1 MTLDKDMIKEPQMWQ
16 LVLELGPDA
25 LSVMVF
31 SPIEHHS
38 LISVDIPLN
47 RDISIFKAFQEV
59 VYDNPLLLSDFK
71 RVTILLP
78 EQRFMLVPD
87 MLTDAAMVNRTFR
100 AAFAKPEVN
109 TELLVEELPALKA
122 RMLMELPSELL
133 GFMRRTFN
141 NPHVSHSLTP
151 LALYF
156 KGKHHNRARGKMMVN
171 LRGERCDVIILGDEA
186 PLVINSYVVRDP
198 MDSLYYIMAC
208 REGLGLNQ
216 MDEIILAGDPASRA
230 ALSPLLRRYVRY
242 VMPAIFPST
251 MFRAGRAALRTPF
264 ELVVAPLVE

>member
-16 LVLELGPDA
+16 LVLELGSNA

-38 LISVDIPLN
+38 LISMELPLN
-47 RDISIFKAFQEV
+47 GGIAPLKAFQEV

-71 RVTILLP
+71 RVTVLLRQ
-78 EQRFMLVPD
+78 ERFMLVPD
-87 MLTDAAMVNRTFR
+87 MLTNAELVQRTFR
-100 AAFAKPEVN
+100 AAFPAPESPSEIIVD
-109 TELLVEELPALKA
+109 ELPGMKA
-122 RMLMELPSELL
+122 RMLTEVPSELL
-133 GFMRRTFN
+133 GFLRRTFN
-141 NPHVSHSLTP
+141 NPRICHSLTP

-156 KGKHHNRARGKMMVN
+156 KGKHPNRSRGKMMVN
-171 LRGERCDVIILGDEA
+171 LRGEQLDVVILGDDA
-186 PLVINSYVVRDP
+186 PLVINSYPVHSP
-198 MDSLYYIMAC
+198 MDAVYFVMAC
-208 REGLGLNQ
+208 REGVGLSA
-216 MDEIILAGDPASRA
+216 MDEIILAGDSESRA
-230 ALSPLLRRYVRY
+230 AVTPLLRRFVRY